1 MALTG
6 LSIFKLLPKTN
17 CKKCG
22 QPTCLAFAMQL
33 AQKKVNLSQCPDISE
48 AGKKALEGASAPPIR
63 LVAIGE
69 GAKKL
74 QVGQENVLFR
84 HEEKFYRPPGVALTL
99 EDDLDE
105 AAFKARLD
113 KINNL
118 KFTRV
123 GTQIEID
130 LVAVV
135 NKSGKADAFASA
147 AQAVAGHSPLNII
160 LMSESPEAMKAAVA
174 VCGAKKPLIAGAT
187 AANLDAMTA
196 IAKAA
201 GCAIAVRAN
210 TLDELADLTQKIK
223 AAGVEDI
230 VLDVSNPDPKRVVQ
244 DLTKVRR
251 AGLKR
256 GCRPLGY
263 PCMAVVKTADPY
275 EEIAQAGTF
284 VAKYAG
290 IVVLNGTEPW
300 QIIPILTLR
309 QNIYTDPQ
317 KPIQVEAKLY
327 AVGEANENSP
337 LLFTTNFSLT
347 YYTVEGDVEASRIP
361 AWILAINTEG
371 TSVLT
376 AYSGDKLNEK
386 IVAKAIK
393 DAKVEEKVKHRKLI
407 IPGYVAVMSG
417 KLEEELPGWEI
428 LVGPKESS
436 VLPSY
441 LKTVWG
447 QQK

>member
-6 LSIFKLLPKTN
+6 LDIFKLLPKTN

-33 AQKKVNLSQCPDISE
+33 AQKKVALAQCPDINE
-48 AGKKALEGASAPPIR
+48 AGKKALEGAAAPPIR

-69 GAKKL
+69 GGKKL
-74 QVGQENVLFR
+74 QIGQENVLFR
-84 HEEKFYRPPGVALTL
+84 HEEKFYRPTGVAVTIEDTL
-99 EDDLDE
+99 DD
-105 AAFKARLD
+105 AAFSARLE

-123 GTQIEID
+123 GAQIEVD

-135 NKSGKADAFASA
+135 NKSGKADAFAAA
-147 AQAVAGHSPLNII
+147 AQAAAGHSPLNLV

-187 AANLDAMTA
+187 AANLDAMIA

-201 GCAIAVRAN
+201 GCALAVRAN

-230 VLDVSNPDPKRVVQ
+230 VLDLSNPDPKRVVQ

-251 AGLKR
+251 AALKR
-256 GCRPLGY
+256 SFRALGY
-263 PCMAVVKTADPY
+263 PCMAVVQTADPY
-275 EEIAQAGTF
+275 EEVAQAGTF

-290 IVVLNGTEPW
+290 IVVINGTEPW
-300 QIIPILTLR
+300 QIIPILTVR
-309 QNIYTDPQ
+309 TNIYTDPQ

-386 IVAKAIK
+386 IVAKAMK
-393 DAKVEEKVKHRKLI
+393 DAKIEEKVKHRKLI

-436 VLPSY
+436 VLPNY

-447 QQK
+447 QK

>member
-6 LSIFKLLPKTN
+6 LDIFKLLPKTN

-33 AQKKVNLSQCPDISE
+33 AQKKVNLSQCPDVSE
-48 AGKKALEGASAPPIR
+48 AAKKTLEGASAPPIR

-69 GAKKL
+69 GGTKL

-84 HEEKFYRPPGVALTL
+84 HEEKFYRPTGIAVTL
-99 EDDLDE
+99 SDDLDE
-105 AAFKARLD
+105 AALKARLD
-113 KINNL
+113 KLNNL
-118 KFTRV
+118 KYTRV
-123 GTQIEID
+123 GTQIQID
-130 LVAVV
+130 LVAIV
-135 NKSGKADAFASA
+135 NKSGKSDAFAQA
-147 AQAVAGHSPLNII
+147 AQTVAGGSPLNII
-160 LMSESPEAMKAAVA
+160 LMSDSPENMKAAV
-174 VCGAKKPLIAGAT
+174 GACAARKPLIAGAT
-187 AANLDAMTA
+187 AANLDAMA
-196 IAKAA
+196 AVAKAS
-201 GCAIAVRAN
+201 GCPITVRGS
-210 TLDELADLTQKIK
+210 TLDEVAELTQKIK
-223 AAGVEDI
+223 AVGVEDI
-230 VLDVSNPDPKRVVQ
+230 IIDVSNPDPKRVLQ

-251 AGLKR
+251 AALKR
-256 GCRPLGY
+256 GFRPLGY
-263 PCMAVVKTADPY
+263 PCMAVAQAADPR
-275 EEIAQAGTF
+275 EEAAQAATF

-290 IVVLNGTEPW
+290 IVVVSGTEPW
-300 QIIPILTLR
+300 EIIPLLTVR

-347 YYTVEGDVEASRIP
+347 YYTVEGDVEASRVP

-386 IVAKAIK
+386 IVAKAMK
-393 DAKVEEKVKHRKLI
+393 DHKVEEKVKHRKLI

-417 KLEEELPGWEI
+417 KLEEETGWQI
-428 LVGPKESS
+428 MVGPKESS
-436 VLPSY
+436 VLPAY
-441 LKTVWG
+441 LKSVWG
-447 QQK
+447 QPK

>member
-6 LSIFKLLPKTN
+6 LDIFKLLPKTN

-33 AQKKVNLSQCPDISE
+33 AQKKVNLSQCPDISDQ
-48 AGKKALEGASAPPIR
+48 AKKALEGASAPPIR
-63 LVAIGE
+63 LVGIGD
-69 GAKKL
+69 GSKKL

-84 HEEKFYRPPGVALTL
+84 HEEKFHRPPGIAVTL
-99 EDDLDE
+99 GDDLDE
-105 AAFKARLD
+105 AAFKVRLD

-123 GTQIEID
+123 GTQIEVD
-130 LVAVV
+130 LVALV
-135 NKSGKADAFASA
+135 NKSGKADAFAA
-147 AQAVAGHSPLNII
+147 AAKAVAQSPCNIV
-160 LMSESPEAMKAAVA
+160 LMSESPENMKAALA
-174 VCGAKKPLIAGAT
+174 ACAARKPLLAGAT
-187 AANLDAMTA
+187 AANLDAMVA
-196 IAKAA
+196 VAKAS
-201 GCAIAVRAN
+201 GCPIAVRAGS
-210 TLDELADLTQKIK
+210 LEEAADLTQKVK
-223 AAGVEDI
+223 GAGVEDI
-230 VLDVSNPDPKRVVQ
+230 VLDLSNADPKRVLQ

-251 AGLKR
+251 AALKR
-256 GCRPLGY
+256 GFRALGY
-263 PCMAVVKTADPY
+263 PCMVIVNAPDPY
-275 EEIAQAGTF
+275 EEAALAGTF
-284 VAKYAG
+284 VAKYAA
-290 IVVLNGTEPW
+290 IVVVNCTEPW
-300 QIIPILTLR
+300 QIIPILTVR
-309 QNIYTDPQ
+309 TNIYTDPQ
-317 KPIQVEAKLY
+317 KPIQVEPKLY

-361 AWILAINTEG
+361 SYILAIDTEG

-393 DAKVEEKVKHRKLI
+393 DHKVEEKIKHRKLI

-441 LKTVWG
+441 LKTVWA
-447 QQK
+447 QPK

>member
-6 LSIFKLLPKTN
+6 LDIFKLLPKTN

-63 LVAIGE
+63 LVTIGE
-69 GAKKL
+69 GARKL
-74 QVGQENVLFR
+74 QIGQENVLFR
-84 HEEKFYRPPGVALTL
+84 HEEKFYRPTGIAVTL
-99 EDDLDE
+99 ADDLDE

-130 LVAVV
+130 LVAIV
-135 NKSGKADAFASA
+135 NKSGKAEAFAGA
-147 AQAVAGHSPLNII
+147 AKAVAAGSQLNII
-160 LMSESPEAMKAAVA
+160 LMSDSPENMKAAIA
-174 VCGAKKPLIAGAT
+174 VCAARKPLIAVAT

-196 IAKAA
+196 IAKTS
-201 GCAIAVRAN
+201 GCPIALRAN
-210 TLDELADLTQKIK
+210 SLEDAADLTQKIK

-230 VLDVSNPDPKRVVQ
+230 VLDLSNSDPKRILQ

-251 AGLKR
+251 AALKR
-256 GCRPLGY
+256 GFRPLGY
-263 PCMAVVKTADPY
+263 PSMVVVQATDPH
-275 EEIAQAGTF
+275 EEVAQVSTF

-290 IVVLNGTEPW
+290 IIVLNATEPW
-300 QIIPILTLR
+300 QLIPILTVR

-317 KPIQVEAKLY
+317 KPIQVEPKLY
-327 AVGEANENSP
+327 AVGEPNENSP

-386 IVAKAIK
+386 IVAKAMK
-393 DAKVEEKVKHRKLI
+393 DQKVEEKVKHRKLI

-417 KLEEELPGWEI
+417 KLEEETGWEI

-436 VLPSY
+436 VLPAY
-441 LKTVWG
+441 LKSVWG
-447 QQK
+447 QK